1 MGRNPLPDSVKKK
14 RGTLRESRRQ
24 PKDDSAVSTLVDI
37 DVPSHLKG
45 EAKKIY
51 ERLVR
56 QCFAMKILA
65 EIDTDALAIYAFE
78 YAELIKLQQ
87 QLKAEGYTIEQ
98 ETKSG
103 TVTVA
108 NPLDRIVTKKI
119 ATVNAIGSQ
128 FGWSPVS
135 RVRLL
140 QIAQGKDE
148 NKNDFDEFR

>member
-1 MGRNPLPDSVKKK
+1 MGRPPLPDKVKEK
-14 RGTLRESRRQ
+14 RGTLRKSRQRESIDT
-24 PKDDSAVSTLVDI
+24 PAVTLL
-37 DVPSHLKG
+37 DVKAPAHLKG
-45 EAKKIY
+45 ESKKIY

-56 QCFAMKILA
+56 QCFAMNILA
-65 EIDTDALAIYAFE
+65 EIDVDALAIYAFE
-78 YAELIKLQQ
+78 YAELITLQQ
-87 QLKAEGYTIEQ
+87 QLKREGYTIEQ

-135 RVRLL
+135 RLKLL
-140 QIAQGKDE
+140 AIAQGKTE
-148 NKNDFDEFR
+148 EKNDFDEFR